1 MKGENEIRKLFA
13 IPIIALLV
21 IALGAC
27 NNDSNSNTISIAELT
42 DRENAILSTTSD
54 KSFVFEF
61 NIDSEYEEISVWI
74 EKYELGK
81 LVDDK
86 LSDIS
91 TEVEQD
97 GSIIFTTSERNNEE
111 QNSINIGIGRN
122 GDLVSISGS
131 DTNLK
136 DLENMMSVWD
146 NIQGK
151 KTLNEGEVVLA
162 AICYSDDENGMSS
175 LTTDFYDDV
184 EGHMYELK
192 EYDVAYLLKAE
203 FTK

>member
-1 MKGENEIRKLFA
+1 MIT
-13 IPIIALLV
+13 
-21 IALGAC
+21 LGAC

-42 DRENAILSTTSD
+42 ERENAILSTTSD
-54 KSFVFEF
+54 KSFVFDF

-86 LSDIS
+86 LSQIS

-97 GSIIFTTSERNNEE
+97 GSIIFTTSERDHEE
-111 QNSINIGIGRN
+111 KNSINIGIGRN
-122 GDLVSISGS
+122 GDLVSISGN
-131 DTNLK
+131 DKNLNS
-136 DLENMMSVWD
+136 LENMMSVWD

-151 KTLNEGEVVLA
+151 KNLNEGEVVLA
-162 AICYSDDENGMSS
+162 AICYSDNENGLSS

-184 EGHMYELK
+184 ERHMYELK
-192 EYDVAYLLKAE
+192 EYDVAYLLKVE
-203 FTK
+203 FIK